1 MNRAGLGLAVG
12 AGYLLGRTKKLK
24 MAFAVGTLVAG
35 KRMHLSPKA
44 LADLVSQQLLKN
56 PQFKEIGDTLRE
68 DLRGVGKAASGAMVE
83 RQIDAI
89 ADRLH
94 GRTAQVRDQLSG
106 VASEVPGLSDDEE
119 SEGDEESEEEETG
132 NTEAEAD
139 EEPSDEDDTED
150 DDTEADAEDEDVED
164 DEAEDDEAEDDDAED
179 EEEED
184 GAPAAKKTAKKPPAK
199 KAPAKKTAAKKE
211 PGRKPPAKKAAQ
223 GQGGSA
229 GTKTAARKTS
239 AKKTAAKKTT
249 AARGAGRSTRTR
261 LPKGGGE

>member
-1 MNRAGLGLAVG
+1 MNRTGLGLAVG

-44 LADLVSQQLLKN
+44 VADLVSQQLLKN

-94 GRTAQVRDQLSG
+94 GRTAEVRDQLSG
-106 VASEVPGLSDDEE
+106 VVPEAPGLSEDEE
-119 SEGDEESEEEETG
+119 SEGDEEPREEETG
-132 NTEAEAD
+132 DTEADAD
-139 EEPSDEDDTED
+139 EEPSDEHED
-150 DDTEADAEDEDVED
+150 DEDDEDEDEQD
-164 DEAEDDEAEDDDAED
+164 D
-179 EEEED
+179 
-184 GAPAAKKTAKKPPAK
+184 APAAAKRTAK
-199 KAPAKKTAAKKE
+199 KAPAKKTAAKKA
-211 PGRKPPAKKAAQ
+211 PGGKPAAKKTSQSQ
-223 GQGGSA
+223 GRTA
-229 GTKTAARKTS
+229 G
-239 AKKTAAKKTT
+239 KKTAAKKTT
-249 AARGAGRSTRTR
+249 AKRTAAKKATAGGGAGRGARAR

>member
-1 MNRAGLGLAVG
+1 MNRTGLGLAVG

-24 MAFAVGTLVAG
+24 LAFAVGTLVAG

-83 RQIDAI
+83 RQMDAI

-94 GRTAQVRDQLSG
+94 GRTSQVRDQLSG
-106 VASEVPGLSDDEE
+106 VAPEVPGLSDDEDDE
-119 SEGDEESEEEETG
+119 PEGDEEPEEEETG
-132 NTEAEAD
+132 TAEAEAD
-139 EEPSDEDDTED
+139 EEPSDEDD
-150 DDTEADAEDEDVED
+150 ED
-164 DEAEDDEAEDDDAED
+164 DEAEDEDEQDEAPA
-179 EEEED
+179 
-184 GAPAAKKTAKKPPAK
+184 AAKKTAKR
-199 KAPAKKTAAKKE
+199 APAKKTAAKKQA
-211 PGRKPPAKKAAQ
+211 GRKPPAKKTAQ
-223 GQGGSA
+223 SQGRSA
-229 GTKTAARKTS
+229 GKKTAAKKTT

-249 AARGAGRSTRTR
+249 AARGAGRSTRSR